1 LLSTGFTLP
10 YALVQPVLG
19 ALADMF
25 SKTRLISICML
36 ILGLTT
42 IACGFATNFDT
53 LMTLRVLAGITAG
66 GVFPIALAVAGDR
79 VPVAQRQVAI
89 GRLLFAA
96 MSGNL
101 LGASGAGVI
110 GDLIGWRG
118 VFFATGAIDLI
129 ALAFAI
135 PGFRGMNETPGR
147 FDLSN
152 FIPNYRAVF
161 GNPLAKYCF
170 GAVFLEAIFLFGV
183 FPYMAVLL
191 RSEGVTRAS
200 IAGVVIGGFAI
211 GGIIYTLTVSW
222 LVTHIGERR
231 LMASGG
237 MVMAICLAVDR
248 AARALAGRIRQ
259 FRFCRFRLLPA
270 ARLHPGLCHRTRAGG
285 ARLCDRRA
293 FGIFLSRPGDWAG
306 GLWLGPQQRRHHSGA
321 ADGHGRF
328 DADRLDLRATPS
340 ASRSAAS
347 AIGRDALV
355 GHPDTFRQ
363 SARLPEHV
371 DWHAAARIPVA
382 ANAQPF
388 RLEPRDQLFADGHGA
403 VLVEGAVIAETVEI
417 ELERLRLD

>member
-1 LLSTGFTLP
+1 MGRVLNLMAFVIFATSLFMRSVDPVIPQIASGLNVEPTTAALLSTGFTLP
-10 YALVQPVLG
+10 YALIQPVLG

-42 IACGFATNFDT
+42 IACGFATNFET

-89 GRLLFAA
+89 GKLLFAA

-129 ALAFAI
+129 ALMLAI

-147 FDLSN
+147 FDLSS

-200 IAGVVIGGFAI
+200 IAGVVIAGFGVGGL
-211 GGIIYTLTVSW
+211 IYTIMVSR
-222 LVTHIGERR
+222 LLNSFGERR
-231 LMASGG
+231 LMAAGG
-237 MVMAICLAVDR
+237 MLMAFGLVVIALRMPWPIEFANFVLLGFSFYFLHGCLQVYVTELAPG
-248 AARALAGRIRQ
+248 ARASATAGHSFFFFIGQ
-259 FRFCRFRLLPA
+259 ALGPVVYGLGLSSGIGIIPVLLLGA
-270 ARLHPGLCHRTRAGG
+270 VVLTATGWICALRLHRK
-285 ARLCDRRA
+285 
-293 FGIFLSRPGDWAG
+293 
-306 GLWLGPQQRRHHSGA
+306 
-321 ADGHGRF
+321 
-328 DADRLDLRATPS
+328 
-340 ASRSAAS
+340 
-347 AIGRDALV
+347 
-355 GHPDTFRQ
+355 
-363 SARLPEHV
+363 
-371 DWHAAARIPVA
+371 
-382 ANAQPF
+382 N
-388 RLEPRDQLFADGHGA
+388 
-403 VLVEGAVIAETVEI
+403 
-417 ELERLRLD
+417 

>member
-1 LLSTGFTLP
+1 MGRVLNLMAFVVFATSLFMRSVDPVIPQIASGLNVAPTTAALLSTGFTLP
-10 YALVQPVLG
+10 YALIQPVLG

-42 IACGFATNFDT
+42 IACGFATNFET

-89 GRLLFAA
+89 GKLLFAA

-129 ALAFAI
+129 ALAFAL

-147 FDLSN
+147 FDLSS

-161 GNPLAKYCF
+161 SNPLAKYCF

-191 RSEGVTRAS
+191 RSEGVTSAS
-200 IAGVVIGGFAI
+200 IAGVVIAGFGVGGL
-211 GGIIYTLTVSW
+211 IYTIMVSR
-222 LVTHIGERR
+222 LLNTFGERR
-231 LMASGG
+231 LMAAGG
-237 MVMAICLAVDR
+237 MLMAFGLVVIALRMPWPVEFANFVLLGFSFYFLHGCLQVYVTELAPG
-248 AARALAGRIRQ
+248 ARASATAGHSFFFFIGQ
-259 FRFCRFRLLPA
+259 ALGPVVYGLGLSSGIGIIPVLLLGA
-270 ARLHPGLCHRTRAGG
+270 VVLTATGWICALRLHRK
-285 ARLCDRRA
+285 
-293 FGIFLSRPGDWAG
+293 
-306 GLWLGPQQRRHHSGA
+306 
-321 ADGHGRF
+321 
-328 DADRLDLRATPS
+328 
-340 ASRSAAS
+340 
-347 AIGRDALV
+347 
-355 GHPDTFRQ
+355 
-363 SARLPEHV
+363 
-371 DWHAAARIPVA
+371 
-382 ANAQPF
+382 N
-388 RLEPRDQLFADGHGA
+388 
-403 VLVEGAVIAETVEI
+403 
-417 ELERLRLD
+417 

>member
-1 LLSTGFTLP
+1 MGRVLNLMAFVVFATSLFMRSVDPVIPQIASGLNVEPTTAALLSTGFTLP
-10 YALVQPVLG
+10 YALIQPVLG

-42 IACGFATNFDT
+42 IACGFATNFET
-53 LMTLRVLAGITAG
+53 LMSLRVLAGITAG

-89 GRLLFAA
+89 GKLLFAA

-129 ALAFAI
+129 ALMLAI

-147 FDLSN
+147 FDLSS

-200 IAGVVIGGFAI
+200 IAGVVIAGFGVGGL
-211 GGIIYTLTVSW
+211 IYTIMVSR
-222 LVTHIGERR
+222 LLNTFGERR
-231 LMASGG
+231 LMAAGG
-237 MVMAICLAVDR
+237 MLMAFGLVVIALRMPWPVEFANFVLLGFSFYFLHGCLQVYVTELAPG
-248 AARALAGRIRQ
+248 ARASATAGHSFFFFIGQ
-259 FRFCRFRLLPA
+259 ALGPVVYGLGLSSGIGIIPVLVLGAVVLTATGWICAL
-270 ARLHPGLCHRTRAGG
+270 RLHRK
-285 ARLCDRRA
+285 
-293 FGIFLSRPGDWAG
+293 
-306 GLWLGPQQRRHHSGA
+306 
-321 ADGHGRF
+321 
-328 DADRLDLRATPS
+328 
-340 ASRSAAS
+340 
-347 AIGRDALV
+347 
-355 GHPDTFRQ
+355 
-363 SARLPEHV
+363 
-371 DWHAAARIPVA
+371 
-382 ANAQPF
+382 N
-388 RLEPRDQLFADGHGA
+388 
-403 VLVEGAVIAETVEI
+403 
-417 ELERLRLD
+417 

>member
-1 LLSTGFTLP
+1 MGRVLNLMAFVVFATSLFMRSVDPVIPQIASGLNVEPTTAALLSTGFTLP
-10 YALVQPVLG
+10 YALIQPVLG

-42 IACGFATNFDT
+42 IACGFATNFET

-89 GRLLFAA
+89 GKLLFAA

-129 ALAFAI
+129 ALMLAI

-147 FDLSN
+147 FDLSS

-200 IAGVVIGGFAI
+200 IAGVVIAGFGVGGL
-211 GGIIYTLTVSW
+211 IYTIMVSR
-222 LVTHIGERR
+222 LLNSFGERR
-231 LMASGG
+231 LMAAGG
-237 MVMAICLAVDR
+237 MLMAFGLVVIALRMPWPIEFANFVLLGFSFYFLHGCLQVYVTELAPG
-248 AARALAGRIRQ
+248 ARASATAGHSFFFFIGQ
-259 FRFCRFRLLPA
+259 ALGPVVYGLGLSSGIGIIPVLLLGA
-270 ARLHPGLCHRTRAGG
+270 VVLTATGWICALRLHRK
-285 ARLCDRRA
+285 
-293 FGIFLSRPGDWAG
+293 
-306 GLWLGPQQRRHHSGA
+306 
-321 ADGHGRF
+321 
-328 DADRLDLRATPS
+328 
-340 ASRSAAS
+340 
-347 AIGRDALV
+347 
-355 GHPDTFRQ
+355 
-363 SARLPEHV
+363 
-371 DWHAAARIPVA
+371 
-382 ANAQPF
+382 N
-388 RLEPRDQLFADGHGA
+388 
-403 VLVEGAVIAETVEI
+403 
-417 ELERLRLD
+417 

>member
-1 LLSTGFTLP
+1 MGRVLNLMAFVVFATSLFMRSVDPVIPQIASGLNVEPTTAALLSTGFTLP
-10 YALVQPVLG
+10 YALIQPVLG

-42 IACGFATNFDT
+42 IACGLATNFGT

-66 GVFPIALAVAGDR
+66 GVFPIALAMAGDR

-89 GRLLFAA
+89 GKLLFAA

-129 ALAFAI
+129 ALILAI
-135 PGFRGMNETPGR
+135 PGFRGMHETPGR
-147 FDLSN
+147 FDLSS

-200 IAGVVIGGFAI
+200 IAGVVIAGFGVGGL
-211 GGIIYTLTVSW
+211 IYTIMVSR
-222 LVTHIGERR
+222 LLNSFGERR
-231 LMASGG
+231 LMAAGG
-237 MVMAICLAVDR
+237 MLMAFGLVVIALRMPWPVEFANFVLLGFSFYFLHGCLQVYVTELAPG
-248 AARALAGRIRQ
+248 ARASATAGHSFFFFIGQ
-259 FRFCRFRLLPA
+259 ALGPVVYGLGLSSGIGIIPVLLLGA
-270 ARLHPGLCHRTRAGG
+270 VALTATGWICALRLHRK
-285 ARLCDRRA
+285 
-293 FGIFLSRPGDWAG
+293 
-306 GLWLGPQQRRHHSGA
+306 
-321 ADGHGRF
+321 
-328 DADRLDLRATPS
+328 
-340 ASRSAAS
+340 
-347 AIGRDALV
+347 
-355 GHPDTFRQ
+355 
-363 SARLPEHV
+363 
-371 DWHAAARIPVA
+371 
-382 ANAQPF
+382 N
-388 RLEPRDQLFADGHGA
+388 
-403 VLVEGAVIAETVEI
+403 
-417 ELERLRLD
+417 

>member
-1 LLSTGFTLP
+1 MGRVLNLMAFVVFATSLFMRSVDPVIPQIASGLNVEPTTAALLSTGFTLP
-10 YALVQPVLG
+10 YALIQPVLG

-42 IACGFATNFDT
+42 IACGFATNFET
-53 LMTLRVLAGITAG
+53 LMSLRVLAGITAG

-89 GRLLFAA
+89 GKLLFAA

-129 ALAFAI
+129 ALMLAI

-147 FDLSN
+147 FDLSS

-200 IAGVVIGGFAI
+200 IAGVVIAGFGVGGL
-211 GGIIYTLTVSW
+211 IYTIMVSR
-222 LVTHIGERR
+222 LLNSFGERR
-231 LMASGG
+231 LMAAGG
-237 MVMAICLAVDR
+237 MLMAFGLVVIALRMPWPVEFANFVLLGFSFYFLHGCLQVYVTELAPG
-248 AARALAGRIRQ
+248 ARASATAGHSFFFFIGQ
-259 FRFCRFRLLPA
+259 ALGPVVYGLGLSSGIGIIPVLLLGA
-270 ARLHPGLCHRTRAGG
+270 VVLTATGWICALRLHRK
-285 ARLCDRRA
+285 
-293 FGIFLSRPGDWAG
+293 
-306 GLWLGPQQRRHHSGA
+306 
-321 ADGHGRF
+321 
-328 DADRLDLRATPS
+328 
-340 ASRSAAS
+340 
-347 AIGRDALV
+347 
-355 GHPDTFRQ
+355 
-363 SARLPEHV
+363 
-371 DWHAAARIPVA
+371 
-382 ANAQPF
+382 N
-388 RLEPRDQLFADGHGA
+388 
-403 VLVEGAVIAETVEI
+403 
-417 ELERLRLD
+417 